1 MPTLSLSMIVRDSEK
16 WLAECL
22 QSVQGVVNEIV
33 IADTGS
39 KDATLSIAGQFGA
52 RIIDF
57 PWEDDYAEARNASLK
72 AVQSDWV
79 LVLDADERLD
89 PSSPRTLPPLLAS
102 STIQGY
108 NVTLRNYFRGFVS
121 RLWDRPTLP
130 NRKSPPY
137 ARDYP
142 VYADH
147 ENVRLFRR
155 RPEIFFEGCVHESVL
170 RALYRINAEPASSN
184 LVIHHMGL
192 SFDAEGLARK
202 YLRYRELGIK
212 KLKQMPNDAQAHLE
226 LALEESDHFSNEP
239 AALALL
245 ERACE
250 LEPRMIEAWLFRARS
265 LLRLGRNAE
274 AVECARRVEDVGSKS
289 SMSAEVL
296 ADAYFNLGNF
306 TAARDAYRKALT
318 RNPNN
323 AELQSK
329 LGLAEVQAGRGPAGL
344 RQLREALA
352 LEPRSATV
360 MDRTVSA
367 FAVLGKL
374 DEAAEVA
381 LKKLEVIGPSAEGY
395 LRAASLYAKLNSWE
409 RVMEL
414 LTSGLEHF
422 PDHPKLNRAAEE
434 TRRRLQVQPASP
446 A

>member
-1 MPTLSLSMIVRDSEK
+1 MPTLALSMIVRDSEK

-22 QSVQGVVNEIV
+22 QSVQGIVDEMV

-39 KDATLSIAGQFGA
+39 KDASLSIAAQFGA
-52 RIIDF
+52 KIVDF
-57 PWEDDYAEARNASLK
+57 PWEDDYAKARNASLN

-89 PSSPRTLPPLLAS
+89 PAAPRVLTPLLNS

-108 NVTLRNYFRGFVS
+108 NVTLRNYFQGFVS

-130 NRKSPPY
+130 NRKCPSY
-137 ARDYP
+137 ARDFP

-170 RALYRINAEPASSN
+170 RALNRLNAEPASSN
-184 LVIHHMGL
+184 LVIHHLGL
-192 SFDAEGLARK
+192 SYEPEGLARK
-202 YLRYRELGIK
+202 YYRYRELGMK
-212 KLKQMPNDAQAHLE
+212 KLKQMPHDAQAHLE

-250 LEPRMIEAWLFRARS
+250 LEPRMIEAWLFRARA
-265 LLRLGRNAE
+265 LLRLGRHAE
-274 AVECARRVEDVGSKS
+274 AVECAQRVEDVGSKS
-289 SMSAEVL
+289 PMSAEVMG
-296 ADAYFNLGNF
+296 DAYFNLGNF
-306 TAARDAYRKALT
+306 SAAREAYRKALT
-318 RNPNN
+318 RNPRN

-329 LGLAEVQAGRGPAGL
+329 LGLAEVQTGRGPAGI

-352 LEPRSATV
+352 LDPGSPMV
-360 MDRTVSA
+360 MDRAISA
-367 FAVLGKL
+367 YAVLGKL

-381 LKKLEVIGPSAEGY
+381 LKKLEVVGPSAEGY
-395 LRAASLYAKLNSWE
+395 LRAASLYAKLNHWD
-409 RVMEL
+409 RVLNL
-414 LTSGLEHF
+414 LNRGLEQF
-422 PDHPKLNRAAEE
+422 PDHPRLKRAAEE
-434 TRRRLQVQPASP
+434 TRQRLPHQPAVP